1 MILNLEDLINYSS
14 KLAKALG
21 YPLPIN
27 DDPVWSGYDSCSL
40 NTPGIFDKEYNSLI
54 KAFPTLAESYLKFI
68 RAYDVKQVTIGNYR
82 ISMCKDKQEDTAER
96 LLYWNDREEE
106 IQVIQ
111 KRHDLI
117 FIAHSDIYD
126 IYVAGTK
133 SDYKEGEILSIDHEL
148 YWEEV
153 VPIKRVA
160 PDYETFL
167 IICANKYQLE
177 MTDGIDGNNILDVL
191 RQRLDA
197 LNLPKEYYDY
207 WVWYN
212 TPSPTM

>member
-1 MILNLEDLINYSS
+1 MILDLKDVIQFM
-14 KLAKALG
+14 KKIAIEE
-21 YPLPIN
+21 PLIADAFLIQEP
-27 DDPVWSGYDSCSL
+27 GL
-40 NTPGIFDKEYNSLI
+40 NSIEYNSLI
-54 KAFPTLAESYLKFI
+54 KAFPTLPESYLKFI
-68 RAYDVKQVTIGNYR
+68 RTYDVKKIAFGGYEISVCSMKSKNFTEEMINWNSLDDTIR
-82 ISMCKDKQEDTAER
+82 FPVRKK
-96 LLYWNDREEE
+96 
-106 IQVIQ
+106 
-111 KRHDLI
+111 HDLVY
-117 FIAHSDIYD
+117 FGSDGFD
-126 IYVAGTK
+126 EFFVAGTK

-153 VPIKRVA
+153 VPIKRIA

-212 TPSPTM
+212 TPSSTM